1 MALVRIVIIS
11 RFVQALAVL
20 ALLLSP
26 SAGTTAAEATPRAHG
41 PGDSSPE
48 LYAPLLPEFR
58 ERAFA
63 QTAGQLSRYD
73 VSAVFSPA
81 TNEDARLTGTLN
93 LKFVNQTGQ
102 EQQSL
107 YFRLYPNSAEY
118 GSAQLDITDA
128 QVAGT
133 PVSIALDSDDTVAT
147 LPLPT
152 PLANGDALDIQLQFT
167 TTIPTN
173 PTRTYGMFGYDR
185 VNGTYALAHWLPLLA
200 GFDRETGWNLQPV
213 SIHGDPVFTNTALFD
228 VRLTVPSDLVVVAT
242 GEEISARKTLPGMT
256 QRHFVSGPVR
266 DFVLVID
273 DDFQSD
279 SLPVGGTTVRSWFNP
294 GSASGGMNVMLWGA
308 QSLAVF
314 NRLFG
319 PYPYTELD
327 LVQVD
332 LGNGA
337 AGVEF
342 PQILFIGGDHYA
354 SDAYTRR
361 IPDFLEFVVAH
372 EVAHQWW
379 YGLVGNNQYL
389 HAFLDEGLTNYVAT
403 VYFEQEYGPER
414 YAYQVNIN
422 LKLPYLAMLFAGEG
436 DSIVDQPTDSFPS
449 QNVYGTMVYAK
460 AALGFAA
467 IRSAVGDPAFFS
479 GLEAYAAAFAFSFA
493 IATPDDLRH
502 ALEQASGQDLTE
514 LWSHWFEAAEGL
526 QDFSPD
532 DLTQLRR
539 DLGD

>member
-1 MALVRIVIIS
+1 MLDLRTGMINRFVLALV
-11 RFVQALAVL
+11 VL
-20 ALLLSP
+20 ALLLP
-26 SAGTTAAEATPRAHG
+26 PGPAVTATEATAPASG
-41 PGDSSPE
+41 PGDTAPE
-48 LYAPLLPEFR
+48 LFTPLLPEFR
-58 ERAFA
+58 DRVYAEASGR
-63 QTAGQLSRYD
+63 LSRYE

-81 TNEDARLTGTLN
+81 TDEAARISGTLD
-93 LKFVNQTGQ
+93 LSFVNQTGE
-102 EQQSL
+102 EQPAL

-118 GSAQLDITDA
+118 GSGGLDVTAARVEGMAVPIAFDLDETIA
-128 QVAGT
+128 
-133 PVSIALDSDDTVAT
+133 SIE
-147 LPLPT
+147 LPT
-152 PLANGDALDIQLQFT
+152 PVADGQAVDVHLQFT

-173 PTRTYGMFGYDR
+173 PTRSYGMFGFDR
-185 VNGTYALAHWLPLLA
+185 KNGTYALAHWLPLLA
-200 GFDRETGWNLQPV
+200 GFDSELGWNLEPLSV
-213 SIHGDPVFTNTALFD
+213 FGDPVFTNTALFD

-242 GEEISARKTLPGMT
+242 GEEVSSRKTLPGMT
-256 QRHFVSGPVR
+256 LRHFVSGPAR

-279 SLPVGGTTVRSWFNP
+279 SLPVGGTMVTSWFNP
-294 GSASGGMNVMLWGA
+294 NSARGGANVMLWGA

-314 NRLFG
+314 NSLFG

-354 SDAYTRR
+354 EDALTRR
-361 IPDFLEFVVAH
+361 IPDFLEFVVVH

-389 HAFLDEGLTNYVAT
+389 HAFIDEGLTNYVSA
-403 VYFEQEYGPER
+403 VYFEIEYGQER
-414 YAYQVNIN
+414 YDFQVGLNF
-422 LKLPYLAMLFAGEG
+422 KLPYLSMLFAGDG
-436 DSIVDQPTDSFPS
+436 DQVVDQPTDSFPS
-449 QNVYGTMVYAK
+449 QHAYGTTVYAK
-460 AALGFAA
+460 AALGFEAVRNAA
-467 IRSAVGDPAFFS
+467 GDSAFFS
-479 GLEAYAAAFAFSFA
+479 GLQAYADAFAFTFA

-514 LWSHWFEAAEGL
+514 LWRHWFEAAEGR
-526 QDFSPD
+526 QDFQPD
-532 DLTQLRR
+532 DLAQLRR